1 MNEDVEIT
9 LQQDNVSVEEPLVAD
24 YILPTA
30 TTNTLGG
37 VKIGNNINIDSNG
50 HISVP
55 AASSSTSGV
64 VKVGDGLDIDDNGVL
79 SSTGD
84 YVLPQATKNTLGGVY
99 VDDELDTESVNPVQ
113 NAVVSLELDSISGDL
128 STLSG
133 TVSGMSGTVTGLVSA
148 VGGLSSTVNT
158 LGNNVT
164 TLGNTVNNV
173 SGTVSTLSNTVGTLN
188 NDVTNLRVGLGETSE
203 HVGELIVETNL
214 VIPYSELLTGTW
226 TSGDIT
232 VLRRGVTGYI
242 ICNLVGTL
250 TIPANGN
257 ITLFT
262 TDTPMTTDTIGV
274 MTDGSNV
281 IETMTD
287 TSGSFIIVNNRSSSI
302 TINRIVGTIPLI
314 FAEENES

>member
-9 LQQDNVSVEEPLVAD
+9 LQQDDVSVETPMVAD

-55 AASSSTSGV
+55 VASSSTSGV
-64 VKVGDGLDIDDNGVL
+64 VKVGDGLEIDDNGVL
-79 SSTGD
+79 SSSGG
-84 YVLPQATKNTLGGVY
+84 YILPQATKNTLGGVY

-113 NAVVSLELDSISGDL
+113 NAVVSLELDSISGNI
-128 STLSG
+128 SNLSG
-133 TVSGMSGTVTGLVSA
+133 TVSGMSGTVTGLVSD
-148 VGGLSSTVNT
+148 VGGLSSNVNT

-164 TLGNTVNNV
+164 ALGNTVDNV

-188 NDVTNLRVGLGETSE
+188 NDVTNLQTGLGETSE

-232 VLRRGVTGYI
+232 VIRRGLTGYI

-250 TIPANGN
+250 TISANDN
-257 ITLFT
+257 VTLFT
-262 TDTPMTTDTIGV
+262 TDTPMTTGTIGV
-274 MTDGSNV
+274 MTDGTNV

-287 TSGSFIIVNNRSSSI
+287 TSGAFIIVNNSSSSI

>member
-1 MNEDVEIT
+1 MDEEVEII
-9 LQQDNVSVEEPLVAD
+9 LQREGVEVSEPLVAD
-24 YILPTA
+24 YVLPTA

-37 VKIGNNINIDSNG
+37 VKIGNNINIDTNG

-55 AASSSTSGV
+55 VASSSTSGV
-64 VKVGDGLDIDDNGVL
+64 VKVGDGLEIDDNGVL
-79 SSTGD
+79 RSTGG
-84 YVLPQATKNTLGGVY
+84 YELPQATKTTLGGVY
-99 VDDELDTESVNPVQ
+99 VDDELNTESGNPVQ
-113 NAVVSLELDSISGDL
+113 NAVVSLGLNSISGNL

-133 TVSGMSGTVTGLVSA
+133 TVSGMSGTVAGLVSD
-148 VGGLSSTVNT
+148 VGSLSSTVTT

-164 TLGNTVNNV
+164 ALGNTVDNV

-188 NDVTNLRVGLGETSE
+188 NDVTNLQVGLGETSE

-232 VLRRGVTGYI
+232 VIRRGLTGYI
-242 ICNLVGTL
+242 ICNLEGTL
-250 TIPANGN
+250 TIPANDN

-262 TDTPMTTDTIGV
+262 TDTPMTTGTIGV

-287 TSGSFIIVNNRSSSI
+287 ISGAFIVVNNSSSSL

>member
-1 MNEDVEIT
+1 MDEEVDII
-9 LQQDNVSVEEPLVAD
+9 LQQDGVEVSEPLVAD
-24 YILPTA
+24 YVLPTA
-30 TTNTLGG
+30 TANTLGG

-55 AASSSTSGV
+55 VASASTSGV
-64 VKVGDGLDIDDNGVL
+64 IKVGDGLEIDDNGVL
-79 SSTGD
+79 SSTGG
-84 YVLPQATKNTLGGVY
+84 YELPQATKNTLGGVY
-99 VDDELDTESVNPVQ
+99 VDDELNTESGNPVQ
-113 NAVVSLELDSISGDL
+113 NAVVSLELDSISRNL

-133 TVSGMSGTVTGLVSA
+133 TVSGMSSTVTGLSLDVDS
-148 VGGLSSTVNT
+148 LSLTVTT

-164 TLGNTVNNV
+164 SLGNTVDNM
-173 SGTVSTLSNTVGTLN
+173 SGTVSTLNNTVGTLN
-188 NDVTNLRVGLGETSE
+188 NDVTNLQVGLGETSE

-232 VLRRGVTGYI
+232 VIRRGLTGYI

-250 TIPANGN
+250 TIPANDN

-262 TDTPMTTDTIGV
+262 TDTPMTTGTIGV
-274 MTDGSNV
+274 MTDGSNI

-287 TSGSFIIVNNRSSSI
+287 TSGAFIIVNNSSSSM

>member
-1 MNEDVEIT
+1 M
-9 LQQDNVSVEEPLVAD
+9 
-24 YILPTA
+24 
-30 TTNTLGG
+30 
-37 VKIGNNINIDSNG
+37 
-50 HISVP
+50 
-55 AASSSTSGV
+55 SSTV
-64 VKVGDGLDIDDNGVL
+64 TVL
-79 SSTGD
+79 SSDVGS
-84 YVLPQATKNTLGGVY
+84 LG
-99 VDDELDTESVNPVQ
+99 S
-113 NAVVSLELDSISGDL
+113 
-128 STLSG
+128 
-133 TVSGMSGTVTGLVSA
+133 TVT
-148 VGGLSSTVNT
+148 T

-164 TLGNTVNNV
+164 TLGNTVDNV
-173 SGTVSTLSNTVGTLN
+173 SGTVSTLGNTVGTLN
-188 NDVTNLRVGLGETSE
+188 NDVTNLQVGLGETSE

-232 VLRRGVTGYI
+232 VIRRGLTGYI

-250 TIPANGN
+250 TIPANDN

-262 TDTPMTTDTIGV
+262 TDTPMTTGTIGV

-287 TSGSFIIVNNRSSSI
+287 TSGAFIVVNNSSSSM

>member
-1 MNEDVEIT
+1 MDEEVEII
-9 LQQDNVSVEEPLVAD
+9 LQQDGVEVSEPLVAD
-24 YILPTA
+24 YVLPTA

-37 VKIGNNINIDSNG
+37 VKIGNNINIDANG
-50 HISVP
+50 HIFVP
-55 AASSSTSGV
+55 YAGTTNAGV
-64 VKVGDGLDIDDNGVL
+64 VKVGNGLAIDANGVL

-99 VDDELDTESVNPVQ
+99 VDDELDTESLNPVQ
-113 NAVVSLELDSISGDL
+113 NAVVSLELDSISGNL

-133 TVSGMSGTVTGLVSA
+133 TVSGMSGTVTGLVSD

-158 LGNNVT
+158 LGNNVAS
-164 TLGNTVNNV
+164 LGNTVNDV
-173 SGTVSTLSNTVGTLN
+173 RGTVSTLSNTVGTLN
-188 NDVTNLRVGLGETSE
+188 NDVTNLQTGLGETSE

-232 VLRRGVTGYI
+232 VIRRGVTGYI

-250 TIPANGN
+250 TIPANDN

-274 MTDGSNV
+274 MTDGSNI

-287 TSGSFIIVNNRSSSI
+287 TSGAFIIVNNSSSSI

-314 FAEENES
+314 FAE

>member
-9 LQQDNVSVEEPLVAD
+9 LQQDDISVETPMVAD
-24 YILPTA
+24 YVLPTA

-55 AASSSTSGV
+55 TASASTSGV
-64 VKVGDGLDIDDNGVL
+64 VKVGDGLEIDENGVL
-79 SSTGD
+79 SSIGG
-84 YVLPQATKNTLGGVY
+84 YVLPQATKNSLGGVY
-99 VDDELDTESVNPVQ
+99 VDDGLNTESLNPVQ
-113 NAVVSLELDSISGDL
+113 NAVVSLELDSISGNL

-133 TVSGMSGTVTGLVSA
+133 TVSGMSGTVTGIVSD

-158 LGNNVT
+158 LGNNVAS
-164 TLGNTVNNV
+164 LGNTVNNV

-188 NDVTNLRVGLGETSE
+188 NDVTNLQTGLGETSE

-232 VLRRGVTGYI
+232 VIRRGLTGYI

-250 TIPANGN
+250 TIPANDN

-274 MTDGSNV
+274 MTDGSNI
-281 IETMTD
+281 IETMAD
-287 TSGSFIIVNNRSSSI
+287 TSGAFIIVNNSSSSK

>member
-55 AASSSTSGV
+55 VASSSTSGV
-64 VKVGDGLDIDDNGVL
+64 VKVGDGLEIDDNGVL
-79 SSTGD
+79 SSSGG

-99 VDDELDTESVNPVQ
+99 VDDKLDTESVNPVQ
-113 NAVVSLELDSISGDL
+113 NAVISLELDSISGNL

-133 TVSGMSGTVTGLVSA
+133 TVSGMSGTVTGLVSD

-164 TLGNTVNNV
+164 TLGNTVDNV
-173 SGTVSTLSNTVGTLN
+173 SGTVSTLSNTVGTIN
-188 NDVTNLRVGLGETSE
+188 NDVTNLQVGLGETSE

-232 VLRRGVTGYI
+232 VIRRGLTGYI

-250 TIPANGN
+250 TIPANDN

-262 TDTPMTTDTIGV
+262 TDTPMTTGTIGV

-287 TSGSFIIVNNRSSSI
+287 TSGAFIIVNNSSSSI

>member
-1 MNEDVEIT
+1 MDEEVEII
-9 LQQDNVSVEEPLVAD
+9 LQQEGVDVSEPLVAD
-24 YILPTA
+24 YVLPTA

-37 VKIGNNINIDSNG
+37 VKIGNNIIIDSTG
-50 HISVP
+50 HIYVP
-55 AASSSTSGV
+55 VASASTAGV
-64 VKVGDGLDIDDNGVL
+64 IKVGDGLEIDANGVL
-79 SSTGD
+79 RSSGG
-84 YVLPQATKNTLGGVY
+84 YVLPQATKTTLGGVY
-99 VDDELDTESVNPVQ
+99 VDDELSTESGNPVQ

-133 TVSGMSGTVTGLVSA
+133 TVLGMSGTVTGLVSS
-148 VGGLSSTVNT
+148 VGGLSSTVTT

-164 TLGNTVNNV
+164 TLGNTVDNV
-173 SGTVSTLSNTVGTLN
+173 SGTVSTLSDTVGTLN
-188 NDVTNLRVGLGETSE
+188 NDVTNLQVGLGETSE
-203 HVGELIVETNL
+203 HVGELIVDTNL

-232 VLRRGVTGYI
+232 VIRRGVTGYI

-250 TIPANGN
+250 TIPANDN

-262 TDTPMTTDTIGV
+262 TDTPMTTGTIGV

-287 TSGSFIIVNNRSSSI
+287 TSGAFIVVNNSSSSI

>member
-1 MNEDVEIT
+1 MDEEVEII
-9 LQQDNVSVEEPLVAD
+9 LQQDGVEVSEPLVAD
-24 YILPTA
+24 YVLPTA
-30 TTNTLGG
+30 TTSTLGG

-50 HISVP
+50 HIFVQY
-55 AASSSTSGV
+55 AGTTNAGV
-64 VKVGDGLDIDDNGVL
+64 VKVGNGLAIDANGVL

-113 NAVVSLELDSISGDL
+113 NAVVSLELDSISGNL
-128 STLSG
+128 SSLSG
-133 TVSGMSGTVTGLVSA
+133 TVSGMSGTVTGLVSD

-158 LGNNVT
+158 LGNNVAS
-164 TLGNTVNNV
+164 LGNTVNNV
-173 SGTVSTLSNTVGTLN
+173 SGTVSNLSNTVGTLN
-188 NDVTNLRVGLGETSE
+188 NDVTNLQTGLGETSE

-232 VLRRGVTGYI
+232 IIRRGVTGYI

-287 TSGSFIIVNNRSSSI
+287 TSGAFIIVNNRSSSL